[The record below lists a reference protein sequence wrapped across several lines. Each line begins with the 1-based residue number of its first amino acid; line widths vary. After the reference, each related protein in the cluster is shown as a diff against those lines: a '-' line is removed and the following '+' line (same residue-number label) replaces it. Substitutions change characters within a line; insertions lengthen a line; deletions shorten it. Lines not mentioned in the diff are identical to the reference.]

1 MNTQFLTM
9 RDICRLALSGSVA
22 GCDKQ
27 VGGGDVGQR
36 AGQPCSG
43 AQLDLWRDTV
53 VVHGVHGG

>member
-1 MNTQFLTM
+1 M

-22 GCDKQ
+22 GCDQQ